1 MEKNESVEIL
11 IFYKDPSSCR
21 LMIVLKNVEKC
32 LEIINI
38 YQNSHLYYSNKA
50 LERLK
55 AEVSHVVP
63 YAFQGEIKSVR
74 SGVNSNRK
82 NFF

>member
-11 IFYKDPSSCR
+11 IFDKDPSSCR

-38 YQNSHLYYSNKA
+38 YQNSHLYYCNKD
-50 LERLK
+50 
-55 AEVSHVVP
+55 
-63 YAFQGEIKSVR
+63 
-74 SGVNSNRK
+74 
-82 NFF
+82 